1 MNTPAVPR
9 RGPSRLKLFFWVI
22 VVPAVLVALYFMA
35 VLKWNY
41 STGERAGWVQKFS
54 KKGWLCKTWEGE
66 LSMISMPGA
75 TPEKFYFTV
84 WDDKVAAEINAAM
97 GRRVSLHYD
106 EKVGLPTTCFG
117 ETRHWVNG
125 ITVVPEI
132 PISPGVMV
140 PVPPTNDSGAV
151 NTAIGSRVRAAAD
164 IGTRGGCRHQHQRR
178 LRHRRSLRRRSRSS
192 GARQAVAASL
202 TPPAGGPAVPAL
214 SPALRRSRRGAPSPA
229 PRRPR
234 ARARRSSRCP
244 A

>member
-9 RGPSRLKLFFWVI
+9 RGPSRLKLFFWVL

-125 ITVVPEI
+125 VTVVPEI

-140 PVPPTNDSGAV
+140 PVPPANGAV
-151 NTAIGSRVRAAAD
+151 APAPQAPASAPATLPPSAPAAAP
-164 IGTRGGCRHQHQRR
+164 
-178 LRHRRSLRRRSRSS
+178 
-192 GARQAVAASL
+192 AP
-202 TPPAGGPAVPAL
+202 PPAPPQAPPAITK
-214 SPALRRSRRGAPSPA
+214 
-229 PRRPR
+229 
-234 ARARRSSRCP
+234 
-244 A
+244 